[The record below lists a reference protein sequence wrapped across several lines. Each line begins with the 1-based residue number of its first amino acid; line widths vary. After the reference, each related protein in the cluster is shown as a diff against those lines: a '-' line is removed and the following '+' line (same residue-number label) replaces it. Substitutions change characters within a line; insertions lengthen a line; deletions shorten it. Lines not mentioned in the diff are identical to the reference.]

1 MVPLFQVLLLKLLG
15 ALTGIF
21 VLDLNDPEF
30 VIGSLGS
37 SLYYLT
43 LDVNFCYSNILYISN
58 NIKIFSI
65 FYLSIFY
72 FLSILSIFYF
82 LSDMHSVKGAI
93 LKYHLSISFIYY
105 SRSSESNSSHKFYLK

>member
-30 VIGSLGS
+30 VSGSLGS

-43 LDVNFCYSNILYISN
+43 LDVNFCCILTYYISV
-58 NIKIFSI
+58 ITSRSLAFSI
-65 FYLSIFY
+65 
-72 FLSILSIFYF
+72 
-82 LSDMHSVKGAI
+82 
-93 LKYHLSISFIYY
+93 
-105 SRSSESNSSHKFYLK
+105 